1 MPAEALNYREKKCN
15 IYYDAESEQNLSWFK
30 FFFFLPG
37 NSKDYMYENAFKQR
51 KIKKCT
57 KVRMEP

>member
-30 FFFFLPG
+30 FFFFLPE
-37 NSKDYMYENAFKQR
+37 NSKDYMYKMHFNKR
-51 KIKKCT
+51 K
-57 KVRMEP
+57 